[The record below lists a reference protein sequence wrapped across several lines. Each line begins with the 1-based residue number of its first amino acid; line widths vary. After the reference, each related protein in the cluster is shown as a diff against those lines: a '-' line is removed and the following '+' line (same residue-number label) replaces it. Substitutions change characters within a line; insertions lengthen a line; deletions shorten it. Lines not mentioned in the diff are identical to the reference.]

1 METKKQDEKWSER
14 RSEILNRDN
23 FTCQNCHTFNP
34 QLGQVEIY
42 RKDNMSLELHSY
54 ESNPA
59 TSTYR
64 ISSTATGLTITLE
77 FHNSWLVLPILQVH
91 HKRYIE
97 NRDVWEYDDSDL
109 VTLCKECHSVIHE
122 NVSIPIFDESG
133 ALKSKRKYL
142 PTDKGSGERYNA
154 SPWNFVKFSYEFDG
168 KSEYK
173 REYAISDI
181 HPTLSFFLS
190 EFTYSDLS
198 NEIVEDNSVIAHKMY
213 EDFVARYLP
222 LYSRDKMNS

>member
-1 METKKQDEKWSER
+1 MGNHYKHEKWSER

-42 RKDNMSLELHSY
+42 RKDNMSLELHFY

-97 NRDVWEYDDSDL
+97 NRDAWEYDDSDL
-109 VTLCKECHSVIHE
+109 VTLCKECHLLIHE

-133 ALKSKRKYL
+133 VLKSNRKYL

-154 SPWNFVKFSYEFDG
+154 SPWNFVKFRYEFDG

-173 REYAISDI
+173 REYTISDI
-181 HPTLSFFLS
+181 KPTMSYVLLGLN
-190 EFTYSDLS
+190 TNDLNDEVVECKHKAA
-198 NEIVEDNSVIAHKMY
+198 NEML
-213 EDFVARYLP
+213 EDFIARFLP
-222 LYSRDKMNS
+222 HYRKGKMD